1 MATDRELAAQSMMQ
15 AGIGSLGGRP
25 YTTYRDKMNQAITN
39 LQATQMG
46 DWEGR
51 RTSDDIRKDAIK
63 WGRKAGLPNRISF
76 AGEGGRDILN
86 PNEMRVNAPSY
97 GDWKSMAKRKMIMD
111 RRYQG
116 EDNPYYEI
124 PATNQG
130 YKVWNASGPMNLWH
144 YLKRFAPG
152 YDKEQD
158 EKRYKPYID
167 PEIEQDKLEADEQ
180 RRADWFAEYGT
191 EGTGEYYPDKILR
204 DAFPQSYPYLADWFT
219 DLMEPDLM
227 DKEPDDKMVPGSTG
241 PYTLEAKVNLQ
252 DVQERI
258 GGDINWNK
266 FLRDLES
273 RGIAYGRRG
282 GIMGLV

>member
-25 YTTYRDKMNQAITN
+25 DTTYRDKMNQAITN

-116 EDNPYYEI
+116 EDNPYYPQDLLAKIYTSDMPGMINEGSNWNFMPGGDPLWDEVSPQGEAI
-124 PATNQG
+124 NQ
-130 YKVWNASGPMNLWH
+130 
-144 YLKRFAPG
+144 
-152 YDKEQD
+152 
-158 EKRYKPYID
+158 I
-167 PEIEQDKLEADEQ
+167 
-180 RRADWFAEYGT
+180 
-191 EGTGEYYPDKILR
+191 
-204 DAFPQSYPYLADWFT
+204 
-219 DLMEPDLM
+219 
-227 DKEPDDKMVPGSTG
+227 
-241 PYTLEAKVNLQ
+241 LQ
-252 DVQERI
+252 DPSLQKIIQGLIKSGETDPNVFRQYIRP
-258 GGDINWNK
+258 DI
-266 FLRDLES
+266 LEQLPP
-273 RGIAYGRRG
+273 GAFTTIDDF
-282 GIMGLV
+282 INQQPITVI